1 MEMMM
6 QTIKMPQA
14 IKNDRWT
21 NNDELPD
28 PTILPE
34 LPGYHVLVR
43 PVSIKDK
50 TKGGIMLPESVK
62 SDIAYL
68 TTVGRVLK
76 IGDIAYKDDDK
87 FPNGPWCKIGDHVC
101 YGKHTGQKLLYKGV
115 RLILL
120 FDDQIIMRVQ
130 NPKDLDTTYNLSN

>member
-1 MEMMM
+1 M

-87 FPNGPWCKIGDHVC
+87 
-101 YGKHTGQKLLYKGV
+101 L
-115 RLILL
+115 
-120 FDDQIIMRVQ
+120 
-130 NPKDLDTTYNLSN
+130 